1 MGLLRWNTTA
11 STVAGQLSMTNA
23 TPSYLNN
30 PLGIF
35 IDTFDTL
42 YVADSLNH
50 RVQQFLF
57 GNTIGIT
64 SAGQP
69 NGVSGSISTRLS
81 LPSDVAI
88 DLNGNVYVVEVNNH
102 RVQLWHVNASF
113 GITVAGSGKIL
124 SENHTFILIVY

>member
-11 STVAGQLSMTNA
+11 LTVAGQLSMTNA

-42 YVADSLNH
+42 YVADSSNN

-57 GNTIGIT
+57 GSTIGTT
-64 SAGQP
+64 SAGQA
-69 NGVSGSISTRLS
+69 NGVSGSISARLN
-81 LPSDVAI
+81 LPSDVAV

-102 RVQLWHVNASF
+102 RVQLWHVNATF
-113 GITVAGSGKIL
+113 GITVAGNGKIL
-124 SENHTFILIVY
+124 SKNHTFVFIMY